1 MREMVLNHASLAAGD
16 SSAAVGFL
24 KKKVVPGM
32 SRLVEKGVTGTVL
45 RTARHLTETPCALGF
60 SLYDAIQR
68 LRRDGAREEYLFL
81 VRMTTKT
88 PLLSGVE
95 AAAEHRFLTCEARN
109 LPPEDGKPLLLCALT
124 GGVAIGFPTSAT
136 SVEWDRDRITVVFDE
151 LQPDGTTFNEETE
164 DIDHLARA
172 SHADL
177 IYERHRGR
185 LRAGLTPGEL
195 WNNRQAAFPELVF
208 GPDVE
213 GHLREVPPPRFH
225 TLIDRLAELNEDA
238 EKWRRDG
245 GAIEW
250 TRKVVTESES
260 VRNDPRLRE
269 ARRFSSCSGKR
280 ELFLWHVRF
289 GRGWRIHLRFDA
301 GRREVEIGY
310 IGEHLPIVS
319 A

>member
-16 SSAAVGFL
+16 SYAAVGFL
-24 KKKVVPGM
+24 KDVVPAMAG
-32 SRLVEKGVTGTVL
+32 LVTQGVTAKTL
-45 RTARHLTETPCALGF
+45 RAARHLTEIRCAPSF
-60 SLYDAIQR
+60 SLYDAMER
-68 LRRDGAREEYLFL
+68 LPRDGAREESRFL
-81 VRMTTKT
+81 AGLMTKA
-88 PLLSGVE
+88 PLLSDVG
-95 AAAEHRFLTCEARN
+95 AAVEHRFLTCEARN

-151 LQPDGTTFNEETE
+151 LQPDGTTFNKETE

-177 IYERHRGR
+177 IYERHRER

-195 WNNRQAAFPELVF
+195 WHNRQAAFPELVF
-208 GPDVE
+208 GPDME
-213 GHLREVPPPRFH
+213 DHLREVPLPRFH

-238 EKWRRDG
+238 ERWRRDG
-245 GAIEW
+245 GAMPRW
-250 TRKVVTESES
+250 TRKVVNESRS
-260 VRNDPRLRE
+260 VQNDPRLRE
-269 ARRFSSCSGKR
+269 ARRFRSCFGEAK
-280 ELFLWHVRF
+280 LFLWHVRF
-289 GRGWRIHLRFDA
+289 GRGWRIHLHFDA

>member
-16 SSAAVGFL
+16 PYAAVGFL
-24 KKKVVPGM
+24 KDVVPAMAG
-32 SRLVEKGVTGTVL
+32 LVTQGVTAKTL
-45 RTARHLTETPCALGF
+45 RTARHLTEIRCAPCF
-60 SLYDAIQR
+60 SLYNAMER

-95 AAAEHRFLTCEARN
+95 AAAEHRFLTREARD
-109 LPPEDGKPLLLCALT
+109 LPTEDGEPLLWCALT
-124 GGVAIGFPTSAT
+124 GGVAIGFPTSA
-136 SVEWDRDRITVVFDE
+136 EWDRDRITVVFDE
-151 LQPDGTTFNEETE
+151 LQSNETFNEETE

-177 IYERHRGR
+177 IYERHRR
-185 LRAGLTPGEL
+185 CLHAGLTPGEL
-195 WNNRQAAFPELVF
+195 WNNRQVAFPELVF

-213 GHLREVPPPRFH
+213 DHLRRVPLPRFH

-238 EKWRRDG
+238 ERWRRDG
-245 GAIEW
+245 GAMPRW
-250 TRKVVTESES
+250 TRRVVNESES
-260 VRNDPRLRE
+260 VQNNPRLRE
-269 ARRFSSCSGKR
+269 ARRFRSCSGGTK
-280 ELFLWHVRF
+280 LFMWHVRF
-289 GRGWRIHLRFDA
+289 GRGWRIHFRFDEKC
-301 GRREVEIGY
+301 REVEIGY

>member
-16 SSAAVGFL
+16 PYAAVGFL
-24 KKKVVPGM
+24 KDVVSGM
-32 SRLVEKGVTGTVL
+32 AQLVTQGVTTKAL
-45 RTARHLTETPCALGF
+45 RTARHLTETPCAPGF
-60 SLYDAIQR
+60 SLYDAMGR
-68 LRRDGAREEYLFL
+68 LHRDGAREEYRFL
-81 VRMTTKT
+81 AGLMTKA
-88 PLLSGVE
+88 PLLSGVG
-95 AAAEHRFLTCEARN
+95 AAVEHRFLTCEARN

-151 LQPDGTTFNEETE
+151 LQPDGTTCNKETE

-213 GHLREVPPPRFH
+213 GHLREVPLPRFH
-225 TLIDRLAELNEDA
+225 TLIERLAELNEDA

-269 ARRFSSCSGKR
+269 ARRFKSCSGEDK
-280 ELFLWHVRF
+280 LFLEHVRF